1 MPLAIPIL
9 DKVLLDFVNASLL
22 DNLCDRAH
30 YVFTTVLLFY
40 FSILIAGKQMFGEPI
55 RCMTPA
61 EYSGRPFIRV
71 HRRFELVA
79 SCISN
84 SPSSGDWAKYVNE
97 FCFSTSTFVN
107 SIGGYD
113 KSVPGGVINI
123 NYYQVCSILLL
134 SVQMGIDVA
143 RLWLSVGAVLLPRAG
158 HAVLPPALDMDPLPT
173 ERRYAFDS

>member
-61 EYSGRPFIRV
+61 VYKGEWWRFAFTRVSRDATDAMPARSPFRQLGEVRERVLLQHQHVRQLDRRLRQECPGRC
-71 HRRFELVA
+71 HQHQLL
-79 SCISN
+79 
-84 SPSSGDWAKYVNE
+84 
-97 FCFSTSTFVN
+97 
-107 SIGGYD
+107 
-113 KSVPGGVINI
+113 PGMFNPPP
-123 NYYQVCSILLL
+123 
-134 SVQMGIDVA
+134 
-143 RLWLSVGAVLLPRAG
+143 VGANG
-158 HAVLPPALDMDPLPT
+158 
-173 ERRYAFDS
+173 Y